1 MYLFQIHDCYNRLNW
16 DPNRLN
22 LLNNNTINKKRNYAK
37 YNMSTPMFKY
47 TSSKKNEGEGV
58 LYPYA
63 SLAVQFTDLHQATL
77 LYRAILRPSQHHT
90 FPCLHHTLVSYLD
103 THAHTHTHTH
113 THTKETLISSYVVE
127 EVFSIL
133 SALEQ
138 GKQPLPDVALPW
150 KQF

>member
-77 LYRAILRPSQHHT
+77 LYCQFTGLPSIKRFPVYTTLSWPSLTHVRTRDADLFLR
-90 FPCLHHTLVSYLD
+90 
-103 THAHTHTHTH
+103 
-113 THTKETLISSYVVE
+113 
-127 EVFSIL
+127 
-133 SALEQ
+133 
-138 GKQPLPDVALPW
+138 G
-150 KQF
+150 